1 MMILSAS
8 LATFAQTSATAS
20 VSGTITDASGA
31 VIAGAEIE
39 FLDSSTNQSRRVTT
53 NGEGRY
59 QLPSILPGVYKVTV
73 RQRGFRTTQVPAFKV
88 DISKAYTL
96 DLTMAVGDVGETV
109 EIVAGAALEL
119 QRADATIG
127 NVIGGE
133 TLKNLPSLSR
143 DTTALVLFQPLVA
156 PQAGGE
162 GDGTGGQVAG
172 ARSDQ
177 NTFMLDGGDASSN
190 TEGNGGY
197 NSNFTA
203 VPRAVVPTPAESI
216 QEFRVATNNAGA
228 NFSRSA
234 GAQVALETKRGT
246 NALHGSA
253 YWYHQNDNL
262 NAASWTNKR
271 TLAQNISDPERRAK
285 IQKPELKDNR
295 YGFSLGG
302 PIIRDKTFIFGHYE
316 GRRFP
321 KSEEFLRLVPTNEL
335 KNGILRFR
343 DAAGSIVSYNLA
355 SSTACAGGRCDPRG
369 LGISPVVKS
378 VWGLLPAGNDPSAGD
393 GLNYI
398 GYRAT
403 TPIPLT
409 EDFAVARLD
418 HQFSDKW
425 QFMGS
430 YRYARTIEP
439 SRAQVDITNG
449 KNEAKAS
456 SPLQPRYVVAG
467 LTGQLSS
474 TMVNEF
480 RFNYLRHWW
489 EWARSSPAPQ
499 VNGTA
504 AALAIA
510 GEGLNSFIDEP
521 INVDTQNARSRVWNG
536 RDFNFQDNL
545 SWVKGSHSFN
555 FGGKIL
561 HQSFFHQRDDKV
573 VGGLTSLVYQIEDGA
588 NAIISSAFRPP
599 TCGSG
604 VTTNC
609 VQSGDITAW
618 NKLYAATLGVMD
630 RAAVLLTRDG
640 SLNPQPPG
648 TPLRENVT
656 VKAYEAY
663 ASDTWRWKPSLTF
676 SYGLSYNIQQPPT
689 ERQQKQTLLLADGK
703 VLETESFLRQR
714 QEAALA
720 GRAFNPE
727 LTVQNV
733 AGLNRKYPYDPD
745 YNNFSPRFAAAW
757 NPSFSDGWLGRLVGQ
772 NKTVL
777 RGGYSLAYD
786 RINGVGI
793 VMIPI
798 LGIGYGQ
805 LSSCQGPNR
814 AGQCVGAT
822 TADTAFRIGVDG
834 SSVALPSV
842 ARPTLPLVP
851 GKKDPFELLSF
862 QIDVRRSV
870 GRNHSA
876 DFTIQRE
883 LPGNMMVEVGW
894 VGRYARGLYQGLDLN
909 QVPFFMK
916 TPGGNQ
922 TFAQAYDALA
932 GQIRGGINPT
942 TNPGAITSQE
952 WFEKTLAGSTYCTG
966 QPSCTVGVARAF
978 AGQIDAGQVYTI
990 FRAFN
995 IANAFVTGPVIGRNQ
1010 IEALYMITDLG
1021 RSNYNAF
1028 FVSLQKRASGGLT
1041 FAFNYTLSKSLDQ
1054 RGFNQSNLGA
1064 STNAFDLDYDYGPSL
1079 FDRRHIVNSYFNYEL
1094 PFGKGKN
1101 FSTGNWLDQV
1111 IGGWRVSGAFVAT
1124 SGLPYEFTQG
1134 TGQEFGQAFLF
1145 GNPTGLLQTSG
1156 SSFKVTRNTGV
1167 VGSNNIGTN
1176 AAGSGSGINAFGN
1189 PEEVYK
1195 SFRRVN
1201 LATDT
1206 RHGRGLLRGFSRW
1219 SFDLSLGKRI
1229 AITEQVNLGF
1239 TADFTNVFNQVQLS
1253 DPSLNFTN
1261 PRGFGVIT
1269 GQYNRPRFIQL
1280 GLRFEF

>member
-1 MMILSAS
+1 MFALSSAV
-8 LATFAQTSATAS
+8 LAQTSAT
-20 VSGTITDASGA
+20 GA
-31 VIAGAEIE
+31 VNGTVADKNGGVIANAEVE
-39 FLDSSTNQSRRVTT
+39 LTDTSTNQSRKIVT
-53 NGEGRY
+53 NSEGRY
-59 QLPSILPGVYKVTV
+59 LFPSVPPGVYKVTA
-73 RQRGFRTTQVPAFKV
+73 RQTGFRQTQIPALKV

-96 DLTMAVGDVGETV
+96 DLVLEVGNVGETV
-109 EIVAGAALEL
+109 EITAGAALEL
-119 QRADATIG
+119 AKSDATVG

-133 TLKNLPSLSR
+133 TLKNLPTLSR

-216 QEFRVATNNAGA
+216 QEFRVSTNNASA
-228 NFSRSA
+228 NFGRSA

-271 TLAQNISDPERRAK
+271 TLAQTVTDPVRRGK

-295 YGFSLGG
+295 FGASLGG
-302 PIIRDKTFIFGHYE
+302 PIIKDKTFLFGHYE

-418 HQFSDKW
+418 HQFNDKW

-430 YRYARTIEP
+430 YRYSRTIEP
-439 SRAQVDITNG
+439 SRAQVDIANG
-449 KNEAKAS
+449 KNEAKAN
-456 SPLQPRYVVAG
+456 SPLQPRYVVGG
-467 LTGQLSS
+467 LTGQLSN
-474 TMVNEF
+474 TIVNEF

-499 VNGTA
+499 VSGTN

-545 SWVKGSHSFN
+545 SWAKGAHSFN

-588 NAIISSAFRPP
+588 NAIIGGPFRPA
-599 TCGSG
+599 TCGAG
-604 VTTNC
+604 VTANC
-609 VQSGDITAW
+609 IQSGDITAW
-618 NKLYAATLGVMD
+618 NKLYAATLGIMD

-640 SLNPQPPG
+640 SLNPLPPG

-663 ASDTWRWKPSLTF
+663 AADTWRWKPSLTL
-676 SYGLSYNIQQPPT
+676 SYGLSYNVQQPPT
-689 ERQQKQTLLLADGK
+689 EKQQKQTLLLAGGQ

-727 LTVQNV
+727 LTVQTV
-733 AGLNRKYPYDPD
+733 SQLGRKYPYDPD
-745 YNNFSPRFAAAW
+745 YNNFSPRLAAAW
-757 NPSFSDGWLGRLVGQ
+757 NPSFSDGWLGKVIGQ

-814 AGQCVGAT
+814 GGQCVGAT

-834 SSVALPSV
+834 SSVALPAV

-862 QIDVRRSV
+862 QIDTRRSV
-870 GRNHSA
+870 ARNHTA

-883 LPGNMMVEVGW
+883 LPGKLLVEVGY
-894 VGRYARGLYQGLDLN
+894 VGRFARGLYQGLDLN

-916 TPGGNQ
+916 APGGNQ

-932 GQIRGGINPT
+932 AQIRGGVNPT
-942 TNPGAITSQE
+942 TNPNAITSQE
-952 WFEKTLAGSTYCTG
+952 WFERTLAGSTYCTG

-1021 RSNYNAF
+1021 RSNYNAM
-1028 FVSLQKRASGGLT
+1028 FVSLQKRMSSGLT
-1041 FAFNYTLSKSLDQ
+1041 FAFNYTYSKSLDQ

-1079 FDRRHIVNSYFNYEL
+1079 FDRRHIVNGYFNYEL
-1094 PFGKGKN
+1094 PFGKGKS
-1101 FSTGNWLDQV
+1101 FSTGNWMDRV
-1111 IGGWRVSGAFVAT
+1111 IGGWRFSGSFVAT
-1124 SGLPYEFTQG
+1124 SGLPYEFVQG

-1156 SSFKVTRNTGV
+1156 EPFKVKRNEGV
-1167 VGSNNIGTN
+1167 LGSNNIGTN
-1176 AAGSGSGINAFGN
+1176 AGGAGSGINAFGN
-1189 PEEVYK
+1189 PEQVYK
-1195 SFRRVN
+1195 NFRRVN

-1219 SFDLSLGKRI
+1219 NVDLSLGKRI
-1229 AITEQVNLGF
+1229 AITEQVNLAF
-1239 TADFTNVFNQVQLS
+1239 TADFTNAFNQVQLS
-1253 DPSLNFTN
+1253 DPGFNFTN
-1261 PRGFGVIT
+1261 PRGFGVVS
-1269 GQYNRPRFIQL
+1269 GQYNRPRFIQM